1 MKNPSTKKERITIR
15 LTPYQMQCLT
25 DLKNS
30 LNTTYSL
37 LTRSIIGN
45 FLTQYEDNID
55 RIIENNTDE
64 DANNQFEFEEEYEE
78 VPPE

>member
-55 RIIENNTDE
+55 RIIENKENE
-64 DANNQFEFEEEYEE
+64 YANNQFEFEGEED
-78 VPPE
+78 

>member
-1 MKNPSTKKERITIR
+1 MKNPLTKKERITIR

-25 DLKNS
+25 ELKNS

-45 FLTQYEDNID
+45 FLTQYEDNIE
-55 RIIENNTDE
+55 RIIENKE
-64 DANNQFEFEEEYEE
+64 DNNANNQLAIEEERE
-78 VPPE
+78 

>member
-25 DLKNS
+25 ELKNS

-45 FLTQYEDNID
+45 FLTQYEENIE
-55 RIIENNTDE
+55 RIIENKENE
-64 DANNQFEFEEEYEE
+64 YANNQFKIEGEEDED
-78 VPPE
+78 

>member
-25 DLKNS
+25 ELKNS

-45 FLTQYEDNID
+45 FLTQYEDSIE
-55 RIIENNTDE
+55 RIIENKEEKNN
-64 DANNQFEFEEEYEE
+64 ANNTINFEDEERDN
-78 VPPE
+78 

>member
-1 MKNPSTKKERITIR
+1 
-15 LTPYQMQCLT
+15 MQCLT

-55 RIIENNTDE
+55 RIIENKENE
-64 DANNQFEFEEEYEE
+64 YANNQFEFEGEED
-78 VPPE
+78 

>member
-25 DLKNS
+25 ELKNS

-45 FLTQYEDNID
+45 FLTQYEDNIE
-55 RIIENNTDE
+55 RIIENKENE
-64 DANNQFEFEEEYEE
+64 YANNQFKIEGEEDED
-78 VPPE
+78 

>member
-64 DANNQFEFEEEYEE
+64 DANNQFEFEEE
-78 VPPE
+78 